1 MFLNAFLEFELQ
13 DFGLSKSL
21 KDPRDF
27 LGLRMEHGVL
37 RRKMNCDMAKAF
49 LLKKIY
55 FIKSRVGIL
64 EASNHSFDDQ
74 IRVCIPF
81 I

>member
-1 MFLNAFLEFELQ
+1 
-13 DFGLSKSL
+13 
-21 KDPRDF
+21 
-27 LGLRMEHGVL
+27 MEHGVL